1 MLKLKLT
8 AAAAALCAVLPALA
22 AGTTELRDEF
32 FWLNEM
38 NKATTVINTDEGLLD
53 KAIAPKIAAGIEK
66 VIEAGAQPGAKRP
79 DAILRVEPMLIKEV
93 GMDATRLHVG
103 RSSQDMHATY
113 RSAIIRDNLILLM
126 QELSNTMAALDEVAK
141 NNVDT
146 IVPNYTNGVA
156 AQPNSYAHYLM
167 GFQAAFARDAQRI
180 REFYE
185 RVNYCAMGTTVLN
198 GTRWPLNRDRMA
210 QYLGFTGPVPDA
222 YDAGQMKS
230 MDEPVELAQIV
241 TSIALHV
248 GQYLEDISV
257 QYAQPRPWII
267 LEEGK
272 GNTYASSAMPQ
283 KRNPGLMMY
292 TRVEASKVVGKA
304 HTVEIL
310 AHNIIPGMPDP
321 KDQDFNADLVKDAL
335 NMLART
341 QRVIKALKINPDRAL
356 EELNSDWTA
365 SQEIADIFVADY
377 GLPFRVG
384 HHIASGIVS
393 WARANNVKPQDFPFA
408 EAERIYAE
416 VVAKEWPEAPEASK
430 KCPMTEAVFKRALDP
445 KAIVAHR
452 ATSGGPQPAEMKKA
466 LERMTKTI
474 ADNKAWADQKKAQ
487 VNGALAKLD
496 ADFKK
501 LLPKG

>member
-1 MLKLKLT
+1 MRFWGQLT
-8 AAAAALCAVLPALA
+8 AAAAAIVMALPVLA
-22 AGTTELRDEF
+22 ADNGPLRDEF

-53 KAIAPKIAAGIEK
+53 KSMAAKIARGIQE
-66 VIEAGAQPGAKRP
+66 VIEDGAKPGAKRS
-79 DAILRVEPMLIKEV
+79 DAILRVEPLLIKKV

-113 RSAIIRDNLILLM
+113 RSAMIRDNLIVLM
-126 QELSNTMAALDEVAK
+126 NELNETMAAIDELARR
-141 NNVDT
+141 NVNT

-180 REFYE
+180 REFYK
-185 RVNYCAMGTTVLN
+185 RVNLCAMGTTVLN

-210 QYLGFTGPVPDA
+210 SYLGFAGPVPDA
-222 YDAGQMKS
+222 YDAGQIKS

-248 GQYLEDISV
+248 GQYLQDISV
-257 QYAQPRPWII
+257 QYAQPRPWIL

-310 AHNIIPGMPDP
+310 AHNITPGMPDP
-321 KDQDFNADLVKDAL
+321 KDENFNDDLVKDTL
-335 NMLART
+335 NMLTRT

-384 HHIASGIVS
+384 HHVASGIVS
-393 WARANNVKPQDFPFA
+393 WARAHNVKPLDFP
-408 EAERIYAE
+408 YAE
-416 VVAKEWPEAPEASK
+416 VQRIYTEVVSKEWPEGK
-430 KCPMTEAVFKRALDP
+430 KECPMPESVFRKALDP

-452 ATSGGPQPAEMKKA
+452 RTAGGPQPAEMQKA
-466 LERMTKTI
+466 LARMSKTI
-474 ADNKAWADQKKAQ
+474 AENRTWAQEKKKSIDN
-487 VNGALAKLD
+487 ALGTLD
-496 ADFKK
+496 ADFQK
-501 LLPKG
+501 LVDLK